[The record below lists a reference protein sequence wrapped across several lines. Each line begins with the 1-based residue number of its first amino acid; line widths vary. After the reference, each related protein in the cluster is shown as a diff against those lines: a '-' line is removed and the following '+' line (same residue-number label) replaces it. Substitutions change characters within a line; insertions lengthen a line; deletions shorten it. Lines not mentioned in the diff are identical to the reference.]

1 MNSDMFS
8 ASRNFKFIVILANG
22 VCALRPVCPQD
33 IRMART
39 MHVYHSVHMPLLS
52 VAT

>member
-8 ASRNFKFIVILANG
+8 AIRNFKFIVILANG

-33 IRMART
+33 IKYAKDDQD
-39 MHVYHSVHMPLLS
+39 HACLP
-52 VAT
+52 